1 MSTPLYESFDTD
13 STGSFN
19 NPNSPSCWYY
29 RENPGAQGYG
39 YITSST
45 FNLSPY
51 AGNQM
56 YFIYNAGD
64 SAIEALISPAIMGL
78 DSGNKQLDLYMANST
93 FTVGTDVIIGSV
105 SSPTDLSNLNIIDT
119 VSVPNGSSWNKYTVY
134 IDSASGYNMSCLLYT
149 SPSPR
154 DRSLSRMPSS
164 A

>member
-1 MSTPLYESFDTD
+1 MVSVNDTTVTVYNLSPNTAYDFYIQNDCTADSNGTSLFAGPYTILTPCITVSTPLYESFDTD

-64 SAIEALISPAIMGL
+64 SAIEALISPR
-78 DSGNKQLDLYMANST
+78 N
-93 FTVGTDVIIGSV
+93 
-105 SSPTDLSNLNIIDT
+105 
-119 VSVPNGSSWNKYTVY
+119 NGIRRREQT
-134 IDSASGYNMSCLLYT
+134 T
-149 SPSPR
+149 
-154 DRSLSRMPSS
+154 
-164 A
+164 